1 MSTKIPKAPRP
12 GVGRRMEEA
21 DAGSK
26 ILELTVKG
34 ETYRL
39 GIGTIS
45 MADRTLVRKSLG
57 LPLESFLD
65 GESFGLDSLFVI
77 WWLARRHSGEHN
89 LSHHEAEAQFPA
101 DLTPGDVSLD
111 VVEPGGDDP
120 EA

>member
-1 MSTKIPKAPRP
+1 MTTKPPKAPRP
-12 GVGRRMEEA
+12 GAGRRIEEA

-26 ILELTVKG
+26 ILELTIKD

-39 GIGTIS
+39 GIGTIT

-77 WWLARRHSGEHN
+77 WWLARRHSGEFN
-89 LSHHEAEAQFPA
+89 LSYQEAAAQFPT
-101 DLTPGDVSLD
+101 DLTPEDVGLD